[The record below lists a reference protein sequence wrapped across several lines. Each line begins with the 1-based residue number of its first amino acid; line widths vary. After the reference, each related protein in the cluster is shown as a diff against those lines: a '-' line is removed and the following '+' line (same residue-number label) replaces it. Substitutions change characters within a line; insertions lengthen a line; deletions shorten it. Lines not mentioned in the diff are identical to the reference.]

1 MFKKLR
7 NLATTKLT
15 GAILYR
21 IVRAYLATFSL
32 TIVNEKPWLNYL
44 EQGGRVLICAWHQQF
59 FSAIRHFK
67 KYEKYHPSL
76 MISKSLD
83 GEIIAG
89 IARRSGWHV
98 VRGSSS
104 RDGGNASKEMT
115 ANLKQ
120 FGLAAHI
127 LDGPRGPAG
136 VVKPGIISL
145 HHAAD
150 AVIVPLFIQAQK
162 AWYFNSWDKFMVPK
176 PFSRVSLIFCEM
188 IKLPPMQAEADFEK
202 QRLLLESIMQPYLKN

>member
-7 NLATTKLT
+7 NI
-15 GAILYR
+15 AIKNIANAVIYR
-21 IVRAYLATFSL
+21 IVRVYCSTLR
-32 TIVNEKPWLNYL
+32 IKVINESPWINHL
-44 EQGGRVLICAWHQQF
+44 EQGGRVLLCAWHQQF
-59 FSAIRHFK
+59 FSVIRNFK

-89 IARRSGWHV
+89 VAKRSGWHT

-104 RDGGNASKEMT
+104 RDGGIALKEMT
-115 ANLKQ
+115 ARLKQ
-120 FGLAAHI
+120 YGLAGHI

-145 HHAAD
+145 AHSGE
-150 AVIVPLFIQAQK
+150 AVIVPVFVESEK
-162 AWYFNSWDKFMVPK
+162 AWYFNSWDRFMVPK
-176 PFSRVSLIFCEM
+176 PFSRVTINFCDI
-188 IKLPPMQAEADFEK
+188 IKIQPLKNDKDFEE
-202 QRLLLESIMQPYLKN
+202 QRLMLESILKPHLKL

>member
-7 NLATTKLT
+7 SLATTKLT
-15 GAILYR
+15 SAILYR
-21 IVRAYLATFSL
+21 IVRAYLATCSL
-32 TIVNEKPWLNYL
+32 TIVNEEPWLNYL
-44 EQGGRVLICAWHQQF
+44 EQGGRVLICIWHQQF

-89 IARRSGWHV
+89 IAKRSGWYA

-104 RDGGNASKEMT
+104 RDGGNALKEMT
-115 ANLKQ
+115 MKLKQ

-136 VVKPGIISL
+136 IVKSGVISL
-145 HHAAD
+145 YHAAD
-150 AVIVPLFIQAQK
+150 AVIVPVFIQPQK

-176 PFSRVSLIFCEM
+176 PFSRVSLNFGEM
-188 IKLPPMQAEADFEK
+188 ITLLPLQVEADFEK
-202 QRLLLESIMQPYLKN
+202 QRLLLESIMRPYLKD